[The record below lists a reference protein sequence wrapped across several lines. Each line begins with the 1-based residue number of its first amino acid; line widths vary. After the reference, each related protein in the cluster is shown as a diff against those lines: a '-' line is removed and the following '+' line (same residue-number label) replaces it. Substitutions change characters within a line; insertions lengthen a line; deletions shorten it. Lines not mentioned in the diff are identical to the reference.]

1 MRYSTTLILA
11 IVLLG
16 IAALIYAYRDQL
28 MTGGEK
34 KPPEPAAAKGK
45 PVVEDLALDSIAGAT
60 LEERGAD
67 GQLKKK
73 MAFAR
78 KDGKW
83 RLTEPLSAAAEE
95 YEVNRLLRP
104 VAEGKYRQSFEPG
117 AKGQPGLEAEGL
129 APPAYRLI
137 LAAEAKGDKPAR
149 TVTVD
154 IGKKSQIGEGL
165 YVRVGDSKKVI
176 VLDSGDL
183 LDRAKEGIDTYR
195 SKDLV
200 TLNRDDL
207 VRIDVEAEKGK
218 VRLDK
223 AEGGGEDR
231 WVLAQ
236 PLAARADS
244 ETVGNIVRSTLG
256 LKVKDFV
263 DAAAKDLARYGL
275 AKPRLTVTLWKAGT
289 PEKPKNP
296 PEKAGEKK
304 EEKPAPKPEPVK
316 AVTLKFGV
324 WADMKNESVYLATDD
339 SKAVV
344 SVAADVF
351 NADNKT
357 LADLRDKHV
366 LALDPAKAT
375 QVTVRLPPKLTDSGA
390 GAAYELAKADGSWKV
405 KVAGRPDVK
414 ADAGAVDALLKEL
427 AGLKVIYF
435 AEGEHADVAKG
446 FTAQGSVRIQVE
458 KESAPVGFEVGTGA
472 DVPALVKNI
481 REDWVG
487 RVNEKGIPLLRKD
500 WMELLDKQ
508 VFSIDPKKAKRLA
521 IQTADRKVVL
531 EKSGDKWELKE
542 PVKAEPRAGFDAD
555 CLGAIQDLKC
565 TKYVAATKD
574 FKKYSLDP
582 GELVVAVTL
591 EPEKAG
597 EKPVEK
603 VLRLAHQE
611 KATIVGRTDSSDLVF
626 EVPLNTFKDLVG
638 EPLATQVGELP
649 SGKDVSA
656 LDIVTGNVTTKL
668 LKVDEKWY
676 RADAAGR
683 PGDEVATDAA
693 EDIVKTAS
701 ALKAVRW
708 AAYDA
713 KDVAQFG
720 LDKPAVTIKVAAGAK
735 SGAILI
741 SDKEV
746 PAAVVALFDERP
758 LRFAMAQGGDKVA
771 IVAGKTLE
779 TLLDAGRTF
788 EAKKAE
794 AKAGEAKPAE
804 KK

>member
-1 MRYSTTLILA
+1 MRYSTTVILA
-11 IVLLG
+11 IALLG
-16 IAALIYAYRDQL
+16 IAVLMYAYRDQL
-28 MTGGEK
+28 ITGEEK
-34 KPPEPAAAKGK
+34 KPPEPAAARGK
-45 PVVEDLALDSIAGAT
+45 AVVEDLALDSITGAT

-83 RLTEPLSAAAEE
+83 RLTEPLSAPAEE
-95 YEVNRLLRP
+95 SEVNRLLRP

-129 APPAYRLI
+129 APPAYRLV

-154 IGKKSQIGEGL
+154 IGRKSQIGEGL

-200 TLNRDDL
+200 TLSRDDL
-207 VRIDVEAEKGK
+207 VRIDIETEKSK

-223 AEGGGEDR
+223 AEGGAEDR
-231 WVLAQ
+231 WVLSQ
-236 PLAARADS
+236 PMAARADG

-256 LKVKDFV
+256 LKAKDFV

-289 PEKPKNP
+289 PEKPKTP

-304 EEKPAPKPEPVK
+304 EEKPPAKPEPVK
-316 AVTLKFGV
+316 AVTLKFGAS
-324 WADMKNESVYLATDD
+324 ADMKNESVYLASDD
-339 SKAVV
+339 SKSVV

-351 NADNKT
+351 SADNKT

-375 QVTVRLPPKLTDSGA
+375 QVTVRLPPKLTDSNA
-390 GAAYELAKADGSWKV
+390 EVSYELVKAEGSWKA

-414 ADAGAVDALLKEL
+414 ADSSAVEALLKEL

-446 FTAQGSVRIQVE
+446 FKAQGSVRIQAE

-487 RVNEKGIPLLRKD
+487 RINEKGVPLLRKD

-508 VFSIDPKKAKRLA
+508 VFSVDPKKATRLA
-521 IQTADRKVVL
+521 VQTADRKVVL
-531 EKSGDKWELKE
+531 EKTGTKWELKE
-542 PVKAEPRAGFDAD
+542 PVKAEPRAGFEAD

-565 TKYVAATKD
+565 TKYVAAAKD
-574 FKKYSLDP
+574 FKKYNLDP
-582 GELVVAVTL
+582 GELVVTVTQ
-591 EPEKAG
+591 EPEKQG

-611 KATIVGRTDSSDLVF
+611 KATIVGRADPSDIVF
-626 EVPLNTFKDLVG
+626 EVPLTTFKDLVG
-638 EPLATQVGELP
+638 EPLPTQVGDLP
-649 SGKDVSA
+649 SGKDVSSLEITA
-656 LDIVTGNVTTKL
+656 ASAKVKL

-683 PGDEVATDAA
+683 PGDEVTTDAA
-693 EDIVKTAS
+693 EDIVKAAS
-701 ALKAVRW
+701 GLKAVRW

-713 KDVAQFG
+713 KGIAQFG
-720 LDKPAVTIKVAAGAK
+720 LDKPAVAIKVTAGAK
-735 SGAILI
+735 SGAVLI

-746 PAAVVALFDERP
+746 PAGVASLFDERP
-758 LRFAMAQGGDKVA
+758 LRFAMAEGGDKVA

-779 TLLDAGRTF
+779 TLLDAAKAF
-788 EAKKAE
+788 EPKKAE
-794 AKAGEAKPAE
+794 TKPGEPKPAE